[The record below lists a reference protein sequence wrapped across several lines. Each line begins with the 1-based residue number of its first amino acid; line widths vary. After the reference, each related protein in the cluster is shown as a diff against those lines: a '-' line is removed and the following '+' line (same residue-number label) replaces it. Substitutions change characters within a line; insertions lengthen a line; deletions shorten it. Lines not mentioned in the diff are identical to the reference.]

1 MAYTISVQRAM
12 EKVFILLLTRECASC
27 IAIDNNRLNFKK
39 DTTPWRVQPSYLA

>member
-12 EKVFILLLTRECASC
+12 EKVFILLLTRECALC
-27 IAIDNNRLNFKK
+27 VDNNRLNFKK